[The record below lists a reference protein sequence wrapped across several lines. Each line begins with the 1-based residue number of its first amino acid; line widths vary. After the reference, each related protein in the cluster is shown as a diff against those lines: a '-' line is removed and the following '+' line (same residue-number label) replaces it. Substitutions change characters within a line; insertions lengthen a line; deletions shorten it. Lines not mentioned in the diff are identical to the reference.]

1 MNFFKVKLK
10 SKSPFPGADSGT
22 PVPAQGNKK
31 PKIQNL
37 KSLEVLPRGNAL

>member
-31 PKIQNL
+31 TQNPKPKIVGG
-37 KSLEVLPRGNAL
+37 STAW